1 MCPFGAIES
10 CLEKIKAFY
19 KGSKWELSAHDDST
33 LSPLPAAFHEATGS
47 AVKLVPTQKK
57 KNK

>member
-10 CLEKIKAFY
+10 CLEKIKACY

-47 AVKLVPTQKK
+47 AVKLVPTQ
-57 KNK
+57 NK